1 MVWWKGYGP
10 GDDKWLVRQELE
22 EMIVLDEWL
31 RGRGWGGEECNLGD
45 YNNKKQLSHKR
56 PKTLSH
62 IIQGLD

>member
-1 MVWWKGYGP
+1 MWWKGYGP

-31 RGRGWGGEECNLGD
+31 RRRGWGEECNLGD